1 MATIT
6 QMKSRT
12 DEEFSRLTDEE
23 IMVRYF
29 QKNFNY
35 EGLAGLTDQELD
47 DWIDD
52 YVSYLEESHS
62 LKKDE
67 IPILL
72 SHTLKRLIRERM

>member
-23 IMVRYF
+23 IMERYF

-35 EGLAGLTDQELD
+35 EGLAGLTDPELD

-52 YVSYLEESHS
+52 YVSYLEESHN

-67 IPILL
+67 IPVLL
-72 SHTLKRLIRERM
+72 SHTLRRLIRERM

>member
-1 MATIT
+1 MATIA

-12 DEEFSRLTDEE
+12 DEQFSRLTDEE